1 MAPGGRNPLTFL
13 HSFGRKAV
21 SSLEVRLEHW
31 GRGDGP
37 LTEKSM
43 MRVLESE
50 GYEVVVYAYRAG
62 TAFPE
67 HSHSRE
73 KCDAVLQG
81 TLRVTIAGVLLY
93 LKRGNR
99 LYIPAGTRHSAE
111 VVGEETVLALD
122 GTKW

>member
-13 HSFGRKAV
+13 HTFGRKAV
-21 SSLEVRLEHW
+21 SSLDVRLKHW
-31 GRGDGP
+31 DREDGP

-43 MRVLESE
+43 MQALESE
-50 GYEVVVYAYRAG
+50 GYEAAVYAYRAG

-67 HSHSRE
+67 HSHSRD
-73 KCDAVLQG
+73 KCDAILQG
-81 TLRVTIAGVLLY
+81 TLRVTIAGVPLY
-93 LKRGNR
+93 LKRGSR

-122 GTKW
+122 GTKL